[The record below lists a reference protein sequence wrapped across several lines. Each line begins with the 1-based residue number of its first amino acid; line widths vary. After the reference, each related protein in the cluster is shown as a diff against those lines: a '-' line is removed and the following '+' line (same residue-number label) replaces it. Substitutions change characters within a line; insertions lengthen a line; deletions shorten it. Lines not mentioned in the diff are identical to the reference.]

1 MERKFLLLKLNEQ
14 TFAVDLKYAREIIP
28 YSQPTKLPQAPYF
41 FDGLIHLRGFFLP
54 LINTKRLLGLED
66 SIEKAFKTIKI
77 LIIAVKKK
85 IIGIKTDDIEDIL
98 RVEEDKILPAPSLV
112 SNLQHNYFS
121 GGFYLNGKVIM
132 ILDVE
137 RLFVEHVLPNNN
149 RLKETK
155 I

>member
-121 GGFYLNGKVIM
+121 GGFYLNGRVIM

>member
-54 LINTKRLLGLED
+54 LINTKRLLGLDD
-66 SIEKAFKTIKI
+66 SIEKAFKKIKI

-121 GGFYLNGKVIM
+121 GGFYLNGRVIM

>member
-66 SIEKAFKTIKI
+66 SIEKAFKKIKI

-121 GGFYLNGKVIM
+121 GGFYLNGRVIM

>member
-66 SIEKAFKTIKI
+66 GIEKAFKKIKI

-98 RVEEDKILPAPSLV
+98 RVEEDKILPAPSLI

-121 GGFYLNGKVIM
+121 GGFYLNGRVIM